1 MTRKPVSATNKK
13 RGPERSE
20 MRKAA
25 EAAGMSRGQM
35 YRSLHIASIPEAEFE
50 VIVESDKPPTVTQ
63 LVRYATGRTY
73 EPQGRRFK
81 RCPHCGEVLMRQPQV
96 VREDRAVNAAN
107 WKRSQSCYQRPVLEE
122 AGRARAAPGCQPFRR
137 ERS

>member
-35 YRSLHIASIPEAEFE
+35 YRSLHDS
-50 VIVESDKPPTVTQ
+50 
-63 LVRYATGRTY
+63 
-73 EPQGRRFK
+73 
-81 RCPHCGEVLMRQPQV
+81 CGSSE
-96 VREDRAVNAAN
+96 
-107 WKRSQSCYQRPVLEE
+107 RSC
-122 AGRARAAPGCQPFRR
+122 R
-137 ERS
+137 ERSELEEVAVLLPATRS